1 MRLYSFV
8 TTLCLTCAAALAPAA
23 DVVVDVAIYGGT
35 SGGVVAA
42 VQAAR
47 MGKSVVII
55 EPGRHLG
62 GMTSGGLSAVDIGD
76 PRTVG
81 GITREFFTRL
91 VARYGKKLAWDEPH
105 KAVGGSGGGTGGAYC
120 VEPHVAEQVFEELV
134 KEAGVTVLRETRLV
148 EAAKEG
154 PRISGIIVAGP
165 DGTRREI
172 AAKMFIDTTYEGDL
186 MAAAGVSHTLTRE
199 GHDQYG
205 ELLAGIFYND
215 FTRPRTHFEQ
225 PGPNGRLPSG
235 QGVWDRDFPLD
246 PFVRKGDPSSGL
258 LPLINPGEPGTPGEA
273 APGVQAYCF
282 RLCLTTAADRLPIEP
297 PPGYDPARYE
307 IVARFI
313 EACLA
318 NGDDMDL
325 RWFSKHDP
333 VPNDKYDFNTATFGG
348 NLPGASWG
356 WCEASPERRQELFR
370 EHEHHQ
376 RGLLHFLATDPRV
389 PAKVRADMRRF
400 GLPRDEFRDT
410 GGWPHQLY
418 VREGRRMIGD
428 LVMTQHHACGKRV
441 AADPVSL
448 GTYGIDAHEIR
459 RIVKDGVV
467 TREGKL
473 AEGREGAG
481 PYGISYRS
489 IVPKQAEC
497 DNLLVT
503 FALSASHVAFSSIR
517 MEPVFMV
524 SSQTAATAA
533 AMAIDD
539 GVPVQSVE
547 YAKLKPRLVADG
559 QILGMPSP
567 PPKAP
572 KNAAKREDVNGKSYD
587 LVVIGGTPGG
597 IACAVRAA
605 REGLRVLLVN
615 HTRHLGGFITSGAG
629 GWEATY
635 DGLRSPLYG
644 EMLAGAAAYY
654 RDRYGDG
661 SPEHILSMPSKT
673 SRAHIDRAKVEPRVA
688 ELLFNGIV
696 EREQS
701 LTVLLGHVVST
712 ASREGSVLR
721 SVTLQPLQGQGTIT
735 VSGKVFADAMYEG
748 DLMTAAGVKTQIGR
762 ESREKYGEQ
771 HGGVIYTKELSREP
785 GQRGF
790 PKAAADGTLNIR
802 SINHSTGEIVAGPH
816 SGEADDSV
824 MAYNYRLILTRD
836 PANRIMVDKPAN
848 YDPAIAKA
856 AAGGGFVPNLPNGK
870 VAWNGGR
877 LIGPQNGYPG
887 ADWPAREAIAKQYLD
902 AMLMRLWWLQNDPE
916 APAGEREAFA
926 GYGLTADEFRDNHNV
941 PYEIYVREAR
951 RLVGRHVFKEQ
962 DNFVAEGIARTPVHA
977 DSIAMTDWPMDSV
990 ACLPRSVPGSNVD
1003 GILFLAEQSRPAQ
1016 VPYRS
1021 ILTNEVENLL
1031 VPVAIS
1037 ASHVG
1042 WGSIRLEPV
1051 WMQLGESAGHAAALA
1066 VKSMI
1071 TPATLDPDHLV
1082 RKLAAS
1088 RVMVTFFNDVDV
1100 ASNDPRVVAAQ
1111 YFGTKGFFAGY
1122 DARLDEPLKASTQ
1135 AVWERG
1141 LSMLREG
1148 TLDPADLAR
1157 QVHLA
1162 EAQDSPPTKRTRGA
1176 VLDSMWRALPGSPL
1190 TMTPVRSSRAAE
1202 VDGKQFDLVVIGG
1215 TPAGIACAVR
1225 AAREG
1230 LTTLIVQHNGHLGGM
1245 LTNGLMQW
1253 DALHGGQRSPIF
1265 NEYAR
1270 MIEDHYRDTY
1280 GDHSPQFAAARYTQ
1294 THYPLSRFE
1303 PSVAERLF
1311 NTLVSAESNI
1321 TTLLFHHP
1329 VAVTREG
1336 PLVKK
1341 LTLREYGTTN
1351 DITVS
1356 GGTFVDATYE
1366 GDLAAVAKVPYRVGR
1381 ESRDEFGEPH
1391 AGKVFINIV
1400 SKPGPKDAV
1409 EGRLNLHPYA
1419 HAQGSIDPTSPHTA
1433 DGAIQAYNHRFCV
1446 SNEPGKIRL
1455 PEKPPGYD
1463 REAYV
1468 HYNRKG
1474 LDAGAINGKSSWN
1487 SAILPGENHAYPEAT
1502 WPERE
1507 KIIARHTSFALG
1519 LMYFLQNDESLP
1531 AATRDGFRHIGLP
1544 LDEFPD
1550 NDNLPYEIYVR
1561 EARRIV
1567 GRKVFTEHD
1576 NIAAAGQ
1583 ARPPIHADSIAF
1595 TDWCMDSHDC
1605 TTDRRHGYEYDGKLI
1620 LTEESR
1626 PAQVPYRC
1634 LLPQGIDNLLV
1645 PVCLSATHVAWGAVR
1660 LEPVWMQIGEAAGFA
1675 AALAKQ
1681 HRTTPGALDADLLVR
1696 TLGKRGHQ
1704 VTFFNEGP
1712 LTPAAQYFGTK
1723 GFFAG
1728 YDARLD
1734 APLTEAVRGV
1744 WLDGFEKLKQR
1755 TLDAAKLAAAVQA
1768 AESKESPATGELR
1781 GEALQRLWPQLEVPA
1796 TQTTPLE
1803 KIDIFEAKTG
1813 GYMLYRIPGIVVTAK
1828 GTVLAYCEARKSAS
1842 GDWGTIDILLRRST
1856 DGGRTW
1862 GEPHRLADVPGPK
1875 QKNPVALKQKLAT
1888 NDEVTYNNC
1897 TLFADRAGPVHAL
1910 FCLEYARCFYL
1921 RSDDD
1926 GLTWSKPVEITKTFD
1941 AFSSEFDWKVLATGP
1956 AHGIQL
1962 RSGRLVVPVWLSTGT
1977 GGHAHRP
1984 SVAATIYSDDA
1995 GATWHR
2001 GDIAVPSTPEWI
2013 DPNETV
2019 VVELADGRVMLN
2031 VRSWSK
2037 QHRRLVTTSPDGA
2050 TDWTKPEFDDALLE
2064 PICMASIVR
2073 YSLAG
2078 EAGAR
2083 NRILFANPHWL
2094 ERADGKAQPG
2104 FGRDRKNVSVKLSY
2118 DEGQTWPVNK
2128 SLEAGFS
2135 GYSDLAVLPDGT
2147 ILCFYERG
2155 SIDGKDNYG
2164 TGRLTVARFNLAW
2177 LTE

>member
-1 MRLYSFV
+1 MLISMLRRRVLPLAAM
-8 TTLCLTCAAALAPAA
+8 LCLPATAALAAAA
-23 DVVVDVAIYGGT
+23 DISCDVAIYGGT

-47 MGKSVVII
+47 MGKNVVLI

-76 PRTVG
+76 PRTIG

-105 KAVGGSGGGTGGAYC
+105 KAVGGSGGGTGGAYAI
-120 VEPHVAEQVFEELV
+120 EPHVAEEVFEELV
-134 KEAGVTVLRETRLV
+134 KEAAVTVLRDARLIEV
-148 EAAKEG
+148 TKEG
-154 PRISGIIVAGP
+154 PRISRIVVTGP
-165 DGTRREI
+165 GDTRREI
-172 AAKMFIDTTYEGDL
+172 AAKIFIDTTYEGDL

-199 GHDQYG
+199 GRDQYD
-205 ELLAGIFYND
+205 ESLAGIRYAD
-215 FTRPRTHFEQ
+215 WCRPRAPHEQ
-225 PGPNGRLPSG
+225 PGPNGRKPGG

-246 PFVRKGDPSSGL
+246 PYVRKGDPSSGL

-313 EACLA
+313 EACVA

-333 VPNDKYDFNTATFGG
+333 VPNEKYDFNTATFGG

-428 LVMTQHHACGKRV
+428 VVMTQHHACGKQV

-448 GTYGIDAHEIR
+448 GSYGIDAHEIR

-533 AMAIDD
+533 AMAIDA
-539 GVPVQSVE
+539 GVPVQAVDYS
-547 YAKLKPRLVADG
+547 KLKPRLVADG
-559 QILGMPSP
+559 QILGMPAP

-572 KNAAKREDVNGKSYD
+572 KNAAKPEDVNGKSYD

-635 DGLRSPLYG
+635 DGHRSPLYG

-661 SPEHILSMPSKT
+661 SPQHVLSMPSTT

-688 ELLFNGIV
+688 ELLFNRMI

-701 LTVLLGHVVST
+701 LTVLFGHVVGR
-712 ASREGSVLR
+712 AECEGKILKR
-721 SVTLQPLQGQGTIT
+721 VTLRPMHGEGTVA
-735 VSGKVFADAMYEG
+735 VSGTVFADAMYEG
-748 DLMTAAGVKTQIGR
+748 DLMAAAGVKTQIGR

-771 HGGVIYTKELSREP
+771 HAGVIYTKELSREP

-790 PKAAADGTLNIR
+790 PKVADNGTLNIR
-802 SINHSTGEIVAGPH
+802 YIGHSTGEIVAGPH

-836 PANRIMVDKPAN
+836 PANRIMVEKPAN

-877 LIGPQNGYPG
+877 LIGPQNDYPA
-887 ADWPAREAIAKQYLD
+887 ADWPAREAIAKRYLD

-926 GYGLTADEFRDNHNV
+926 GYGLAADEFRDNHNV

-962 DNFVAEGIARTPVHA
+962 DNLVAEGIARTPVHA
-977 DSIAMTDWPMDSV
+977 DSIAITDWPMDSV
-990 ACLPRSVPGSNVD
+990 ACLPRSVPGGNVD

-1021 ILTNEVENLL
+1021 ILTHEVDNLL

-1042 WGSIRLEPV
+1042 WGSIRLEPI
-1051 WMQLGESAGHAAALA
+1051 WMQLGESAGHAAALS
-1066 VKSMI
+1066 VKSAT
-1071 TPATLDPDHLV
+1071 TPARLDPDHLV

-1100 ASNDPRVVAAQ
+1100 ASNDPRVAAAQ

-1122 DARLDEPLKASTQ
+1122 DARLDEPL
-1135 AVWERG
+1135 
-1141 LSMLREG
+1141 
-1148 TLDPADLAR
+1148 
-1157 QVHLA
+1157 
-1162 EAQDSPPTKRTRGA
+1162 
-1176 VLDSMWRALPGSPL
+1176 
-1190 TMTPVRSSRAAE
+1190 
-1202 VDGKQFDLVVIGG
+1202 
-1215 TPAGIACAVR
+1215 
-1225 AAREG
+1225 
-1230 LTTLIVQHNGHLGGM
+1230 
-1245 LTNGLMQW
+1245 
-1253 DALHGGQRSPIF
+1253 
-1265 NEYAR
+1265 
-1270 MIEDHYRDTY
+1270 
-1280 GDHSPQFAAARYTQ
+1280 
-1294 THYPLSRFE
+1294 
-1303 PSVAERLF
+1303 
-1311 NTLVSAESNI
+1311 
-1321 TTLLFHHP
+1321 
-1329 VAVTREG
+1329 
-1336 PLVKK
+1336 
-1341 LTLREYGTTN
+1341 
-1351 DITVS
+1351 
-1356 GGTFVDATYE
+1356 
-1366 GDLAAVAKVPYRVGR
+1366 
-1381 ESRDEFGEPH
+1381 
-1391 AGKVFINIV
+1391 
-1400 SKPGPKDAV
+1400 
-1409 EGRLNLHPYA
+1409 
-1419 HAQGSIDPTSPHTA
+1419 
-1433 DGAIQAYNHRFCV
+1433 
-1446 SNEPGKIRL
+1446 
-1455 PEKPPGYD
+1455 
-1463 REAYV
+1463 
-1468 HYNRKG
+1468 
-1474 LDAGAINGKSSWN
+1474 
-1487 SAILPGENHAYPEAT
+1487 
-1502 WPERE
+1502 
-1507 KIIARHTSFALG
+1507 
-1519 LMYFLQNDESLP
+1519 
-1531 AATRDGFRHIGLP
+1531 
-1544 LDEFPD
+1544 
-1550 NDNLPYEIYVR
+1550 
-1561 EARRIV
+1561 
-1567 GRKVFTEHD
+1567 
-1576 NIAAAGQ
+1576 
-1583 ARPPIHADSIAF
+1583 
-1595 TDWCMDSHDC
+1595 
-1605 TTDRRHGYEYDGKLI
+1605 
-1620 LTEESR
+1620 
-1626 PAQVPYRC
+1626 
-1634 LLPQGIDNLLV
+1634 
-1645 PVCLSATHVAWGAVR
+1645 
-1660 LEPVWMQIGEAAGFA
+1660 
-1675 AALAKQ
+1675 
-1681 HRTTPGALDADLLVR
+1681 
-1696 TLGKRGHQ
+1696 
-1704 VTFFNEGP
+1704 
-1712 LTPAAQYFGTK
+1712 
-1723 GFFAG
+1723 
-1728 YDARLD
+1728 
-1734 APLTEAVRGV
+1734 TEAVRGA
-1744 WLDGFEKLKQR
+1744 WLDGFEKLKQV

-1768 AESKESPATGELR
+1768 AESQDSPATEELR
-1781 GEALQRLWPQLEVPA
+1781 GEALQRLFAQLEVPA
-1796 TQTTPLE
+1796 TQTTALE
-1803 KIDIFEAKTG
+1803 KIDVFEAKTG

-1862 GEPHRLADVPGPK
+1862 GEPHSLADVPGPK

-1926 GLTWSKPVEITKTFD
+1926 GRTWSKPVEITK
-1941 AFSSEFDWKVLATGP
+1941 AFEAFRSEFDWKVLATGP

-1984 SVAATIYSDDA
+1984 SVTATIYSDDS
-1995 GATWHR
+1995 GSTWHR

-2013 DPNETV
+2013 DPNEAV

-2050 TDWTKPEFDDALLE
+2050 TGWKKPKFDDALLE

-2073 YSLAG
+2073 HSLAG
-2078 EAGAR
+2078 EAGGR

-2118 DEGQTWPVNK
+2118 DEGQTWPVSK

-2155 SIDGKDNYG
+2155 SIDGKNNFA

-2177 LTE
+2177 LTDGADR

>member
-1 MRLYSFV
+1 
-8 TTLCLTCAAALAPAA
+8 
-23 DVVVDVAIYGGT
+23 
-35 SGGVVAA
+35 
-42 VQAAR
+42 
-47 MGKSVVII
+47 MGKRVVLI

-81 GITREFFTRL
+81 GIAREFFTRL
-91 VARYGKKLAWDEPH
+91 VARYGKTLAWDEPH

-120 VEPHVAEQVFEELV
+120 VEPHMAEEVFEELV
-134 KEAGVTVLRETRLV
+134 KEAGVSVLREARLV
-148 EAAKEG
+148 EVAKEG
-154 PRISGIIVAGP
+154 PRINRIVVAGP
-165 DGTRREI
+165 DGKRREI
-172 AAKMFIDTTYEGDL
+172 AAKIFIDTTYEGDL

-199 GHDQYG
+199 GRDQYD
-205 ELLAGIFYND
+205 ESLAGIRYAD
-215 FTRPRTHFEQ
+215 WCRPRAPHEQ
-225 PGPNGRLPSG
+225 PGPNGRKPGG

-246 PFVRKGDPSSGL
+246 PYVRKGDPSSGL

-313 EACLA
+313 EACVA

-333 VPNDKYDFNTATFGG
+333 VPNEKYDFNTATFGG

-428 LVMTQHHACGKRV
+428 LVMTQHHACGKQV

-448 GTYGIDAHEIR
+448 GSYGIDAHEIR

-533 AMAIDD
+533 AMAIDA
-539 GVPVQSVE
+539 GVPVQAVDYS
-547 YAKLKPRLVADG
+547 KLKPRLVADG
-559 QILGMPSP
+559 QILGMPAP

-572 KNAAKREDVNGKSYD
+572 KNAAKPEDVNGKSYD

-635 DGLRSPLYG
+635 DGHRSPLYG

-661 SPEHILSMPSKT
+661 SPQHVLSMPSTT

-688 ELLFNGIV
+688 ELLFNRMI

-701 LTVLLGHVVST
+701 LTVLFGHVVGR
-712 ASREGSVLR
+712 AECEGKILKR
-721 SVTLQPLQGQGTIT
+721 VTLRPMHGEGTVA
-735 VSGKVFADAMYEG
+735 VSGTVFADAMYEG
-748 DLMTAAGVKTQIGR
+748 DLMAAAGVKTQIGR

-771 HGGVIYTKELSREP
+771 HAGVIYTKELSREP

-790 PKAAADGTLNIR
+790 PKVADNGTLNIR
-802 SINHSTGEIVAGPH
+802 YIGHSTGEIVAGPH

-836 PANRIMVDKPAN
+836 PANRIMVEKPAN

-877 LIGPQNGYPG
+877 LIGPQNDYPA
-887 ADWPAREAIAKQYLD
+887 ADWPAREAIAKRYLD

-926 GYGLTADEFRDNHNV
+926 GYGLAADEFRDNHNV

-962 DNFVAEGIARTPVHA
+962 DNLVAEGIARTPVHA
-977 DSIAMTDWPMDSV
+977 DSIAITDWPMDSV
-990 ACLPRSVPGSNVD
+990 ACLPRSVPGGNVD

-1021 ILTNEVENLL
+1021 ILTHEVDNLL

-1042 WGSIRLEPV
+1042 WGSIRLEPI
-1051 WMQLGESAGHAAALA
+1051 WMQLGESAGHAAALS
-1066 VKSMI
+1066 VKSAT
-1071 TPATLDPDHLV
+1071 TPARLDPDHLV

-1100 ASNDPRVVAAQ
+1100 ASNDPRVAAAQ

-1122 DARLDEPLKASTQ
+1122 DARLDEPL
-1135 AVWERG
+1135 
-1141 LSMLREG
+1141 
-1148 TLDPADLAR
+1148 
-1157 QVHLA
+1157 
-1162 EAQDSPPTKRTRGA
+1162 
-1176 VLDSMWRALPGSPL
+1176 
-1190 TMTPVRSSRAAE
+1190 
-1202 VDGKQFDLVVIGG
+1202 
-1215 TPAGIACAVR
+1215 
-1225 AAREG
+1225 
-1230 LTTLIVQHNGHLGGM
+1230 
-1245 LTNGLMQW
+1245 
-1253 DALHGGQRSPIF
+1253 
-1265 NEYAR
+1265 
-1270 MIEDHYRDTY
+1270 
-1280 GDHSPQFAAARYTQ
+1280 
-1294 THYPLSRFE
+1294 
-1303 PSVAERLF
+1303 
-1311 NTLVSAESNI
+1311 
-1321 TTLLFHHP
+1321 
-1329 VAVTREG
+1329 
-1336 PLVKK
+1336 
-1341 LTLREYGTTN
+1341 
-1351 DITVS
+1351 
-1356 GGTFVDATYE
+1356 
-1366 GDLAAVAKVPYRVGR
+1366 
-1381 ESRDEFGEPH
+1381 
-1391 AGKVFINIV
+1391 
-1400 SKPGPKDAV
+1400 
-1409 EGRLNLHPYA
+1409 
-1419 HAQGSIDPTSPHTA
+1419 
-1433 DGAIQAYNHRFCV
+1433 
-1446 SNEPGKIRL
+1446 
-1455 PEKPPGYD
+1455 
-1463 REAYV
+1463 
-1468 HYNRKG
+1468 
-1474 LDAGAINGKSSWN
+1474 
-1487 SAILPGENHAYPEAT
+1487 
-1502 WPERE
+1502 
-1507 KIIARHTSFALG
+1507 
-1519 LMYFLQNDESLP
+1519 
-1531 AATRDGFRHIGLP
+1531 
-1544 LDEFPD
+1544 
-1550 NDNLPYEIYVR
+1550 
-1561 EARRIV
+1561 
-1567 GRKVFTEHD
+1567 
-1576 NIAAAGQ
+1576 
-1583 ARPPIHADSIAF
+1583 
-1595 TDWCMDSHDC
+1595 
-1605 TTDRRHGYEYDGKLI
+1605 
-1620 LTEESR
+1620 
-1626 PAQVPYRC
+1626 
-1634 LLPQGIDNLLV
+1634 
-1645 PVCLSATHVAWGAVR
+1645 
-1660 LEPVWMQIGEAAGFA
+1660 
-1675 AALAKQ
+1675 
-1681 HRTTPGALDADLLVR
+1681 
-1696 TLGKRGHQ
+1696 
-1704 VTFFNEGP
+1704 
-1712 LTPAAQYFGTK
+1712 
-1723 GFFAG
+1723 
-1728 YDARLD
+1728 
-1734 APLTEAVRGV
+1734 TEAVRGA
-1744 WLDGFEKLKQR
+1744 WLDGFEKLKQV

-1768 AESKESPATGELR
+1768 AESQDSPATEELR
-1781 GEALQRLWPQLEVPA
+1781 GEALQRLFAQLEVPA
-1796 TQTTPLE
+1796 TQTTALE
-1803 KIDIFEAKTG
+1803 KIDVFEAKTG

-1926 GLTWSKPVEITKTFD
+1926 GRTWSKPVEITK
-1941 AFSSEFDWKVLATGP
+1941 AFEAFRSEFDWKVLATGP

-1984 SVAATIYSDDA
+1984 SVTATIYSDDS
-1995 GATWHR
+1995 GSTWHR
-2001 GDIAVPSTPEWI
+2001 GDIAVPSTPEWV

-2050 TDWTKPEFDDALLE
+2050 TGWKKPEFDDALLE

-2078 EAGAR
+2078 EAGGR

-2104 FGRDRKNVSVKLSY
+2104 GGRDRKNVSVKLSY
-2118 DEGQTWPVNK
+2118 DEGQTWPVSK

-2155 SIDGKDNYG
+2155 SIDGKNNFA

-2177 LTE
+2177 LTDGADR

>member
-1 MRLYSFV
+1 MLISMLRRRVLPLAAM
-8 TTLCLTCAAALAPAA
+8 LCLPATAALAAAA
-23 DVVVDVAIYGGT
+23 DISCDVAIYGGT

-47 MGKSVVII
+47 MGKNVVLI

-76 PRTVG
+76 PRTIG

-105 KAVGGSGGGTGGAYC
+105 KAVGGSGGGTGGAYAI
-120 VEPHVAEQVFEELV
+120 EPHVAEEVFEELV
-134 KEAGVTVLRETRLV
+134 KEAAVTVLRDARLIEV
-148 EAAKEG
+148 TKEG
-154 PRISGIIVAGP
+154 PRISRIVVTGP
-165 DGTRREI
+165 GDTRREI
-172 AAKMFIDTTYEGDL
+172 AAKIFIDTTYEGDL

-199 GHDQYG
+199 GRDQYD
-205 ELLAGIFYND
+205 ESLAGIRYAD
-215 FTRPRTHFEQ
+215 WCRPRAPHEQ
-225 PGPNGRLPSG
+225 PGPNGRKPGG

-246 PFVRKGDPSSGL
+246 PYVRKGDPSSGL

-307 IVARFI
+307 IVVRFI

-428 LVMTQHHACGKRV
+428 LVMTQHHACGKQV

-448 GTYGIDAHEIR
+448 GSYGIDAHEIR

-533 AMAIDD
+533 AMAIDA
-539 GVPVQSVE
+539 GVPVQAVDYS
-547 YAKLKPRLVADG
+547 KLKPRLVADG
-559 QILGMPSP
+559 QILGMPAP

-572 KNAAKREDVNGKSYD
+572 KNAAKPEDVNGKSYD

-635 DGLRSPLYG
+635 DGHRSPLYG

-661 SPEHILSMPSKT
+661 SPQHVLSMPSTT

-688 ELLFNGIV
+688 ELLFNRMI

-701 LTVLLGHVVST
+701 LTVLFGHVVGR
-712 ASREGSVLR
+712 AECEGKILKR
-721 SVTLQPLQGQGTIT
+721 VTLRPMHGEGTVA
-735 VSGKVFADAMYEG
+735 VSGTVFADAMYEG
-748 DLMTAAGVKTQIGR
+748 DLMAAAGVKTQIGR

-771 HGGVIYTKELSREP
+771 HAGVIYTKELSREP

-790 PKAAADGTLNIR
+790 PKVADNGTLNIR
-802 SINHSTGEIVAGPH
+802 YIGHSTGEIVAGPH

-836 PANRIMVDKPAN
+836 PANRIMVEKPAN

-877 LIGPQNGYPG
+877 LIGPQNDYPA
-887 ADWPAREAIAKQYLD
+887 ADWPAREAIAKRYLD

-926 GYGLTADEFRDNHNV
+926 GYGLAADEFRDNHNV

-962 DNFVAEGIARTPVHA
+962 DNLVAEGIARTPVHA
-977 DSIAMTDWPMDSV
+977 DSIAITDWPMDSV
-990 ACLPRSVPGSNVD
+990 ACLPRSVPGGNVD

-1021 ILTNEVENLL
+1021 ILTHEVDNLL

-1042 WGSIRLEPV
+1042 WGSIRLEPI
-1051 WMQLGESAGHAAALA
+1051 WMQLGESAGHAAALS
-1066 VKSMI
+1066 VKSAT
-1071 TPATLDPDHLV
+1071 TPARLDPDHLV

-1100 ASNDPRVVAAQ
+1100 ASNDPRVAAAQ

-1122 DARLDEPLKASTQ
+1122 DARLDEPL
-1135 AVWERG
+1135 
-1141 LSMLREG
+1141 
-1148 TLDPADLAR
+1148 
-1157 QVHLA
+1157 
-1162 EAQDSPPTKRTRGA
+1162 
-1176 VLDSMWRALPGSPL
+1176 
-1190 TMTPVRSSRAAE
+1190 
-1202 VDGKQFDLVVIGG
+1202 
-1215 TPAGIACAVR
+1215 
-1225 AAREG
+1225 
-1230 LTTLIVQHNGHLGGM
+1230 
-1245 LTNGLMQW
+1245 
-1253 DALHGGQRSPIF
+1253 
-1265 NEYAR
+1265 
-1270 MIEDHYRDTY
+1270 
-1280 GDHSPQFAAARYTQ
+1280 
-1294 THYPLSRFE
+1294 
-1303 PSVAERLF
+1303 
-1311 NTLVSAESNI
+1311 
-1321 TTLLFHHP
+1321 
-1329 VAVTREG
+1329 
-1336 PLVKK
+1336 
-1341 LTLREYGTTN
+1341 
-1351 DITVS
+1351 
-1356 GGTFVDATYE
+1356 
-1366 GDLAAVAKVPYRVGR
+1366 
-1381 ESRDEFGEPH
+1381 
-1391 AGKVFINIV
+1391 
-1400 SKPGPKDAV
+1400 
-1409 EGRLNLHPYA
+1409 
-1419 HAQGSIDPTSPHTA
+1419 
-1433 DGAIQAYNHRFCV
+1433 
-1446 SNEPGKIRL
+1446 
-1455 PEKPPGYD
+1455 
-1463 REAYV
+1463 
-1468 HYNRKG
+1468 
-1474 LDAGAINGKSSWN
+1474 
-1487 SAILPGENHAYPEAT
+1487 
-1502 WPERE
+1502 
-1507 KIIARHTSFALG
+1507 
-1519 LMYFLQNDESLP
+1519 
-1531 AATRDGFRHIGLP
+1531 
-1544 LDEFPD
+1544 
-1550 NDNLPYEIYVR
+1550 
-1561 EARRIV
+1561 
-1567 GRKVFTEHD
+1567 
-1576 NIAAAGQ
+1576 
-1583 ARPPIHADSIAF
+1583 
-1595 TDWCMDSHDC
+1595 
-1605 TTDRRHGYEYDGKLI
+1605 
-1620 LTEESR
+1620 
-1626 PAQVPYRC
+1626 
-1634 LLPQGIDNLLV
+1634 
-1645 PVCLSATHVAWGAVR
+1645 
-1660 LEPVWMQIGEAAGFA
+1660 
-1675 AALAKQ
+1675 
-1681 HRTTPGALDADLLVR
+1681 
-1696 TLGKRGHQ
+1696 
-1704 VTFFNEGP
+1704 
-1712 LTPAAQYFGTK
+1712 
-1723 GFFAG
+1723 
-1728 YDARLD
+1728 
-1734 APLTEAVRGV
+1734 TEAVRGA
-1744 WLDGFEKLKQR
+1744 WLDGFEKLKQV

-1768 AESKESPATGELR
+1768 AESQDSPATEELR
-1781 GEALQRLWPQLEVPA
+1781 GEALQRLFAQLEVPA
-1796 TQTTPLE
+1796 TQTTALE
-1803 KIDIFEAKTG
+1803 KIDVFEAKTG

-1926 GLTWSKPVEITKTFD
+1926 GRTWSKPVEITK
-1941 AFSSEFDWKVLATGP
+1941 AFEAFRSEFDWKVLATGP

-1984 SVAATIYSDDA
+1984 SVTATIYSDDS
-1995 GATWHR
+1995 GSTWHR

-2013 DPNETV
+2013 DPNEAV

-2050 TDWTKPEFDDALLE
+2050 TGWKKPKFDDALLE

-2073 YSLAG
+2073 HSLAG
-2078 EAGAR
+2078 EAGGR

-2118 DEGQTWPVNK
+2118 DEGQTWPVSK

-2155 SIDGKDNYG
+2155 SIDGKNNFA

-2177 LTE
+2177 LTDGADR

>member
-1 MRLYSFV
+1 
-8 TTLCLTCAAALAPAA
+8 
-23 DVVVDVAIYGGT
+23 
-35 SGGVVAA
+35 
-42 VQAAR
+42 
-47 MGKSVVII
+47 
-55 EPGRHLG
+55 
-62 GMTSGGLSAVDIGD
+62 
-76 PRTVG
+76 
-81 GITREFFTRL
+81 
-91 VARYGKKLAWDEPH
+91 
-105 KAVGGSGGGTGGAYC
+105 
-120 VEPHVAEQVFEELV
+120 
-134 KEAGVTVLRETRLV
+134 
-148 EAAKEG
+148 
-154 PRISGIIVAGP
+154 
-165 DGTRREI
+165 
-172 AAKMFIDTTYEGDL
+172 
-186 MAAAGVSHTLTRE
+186 
-199 GHDQYG
+199 
-205 ELLAGIFYND
+205 
-215 FTRPRTHFEQ
+215 
-225 PGPNGRLPSG
+225 
-235 QGVWDRDFPLD
+235 
-246 PFVRKGDPSSGL
+246 
-258 LPLINPGEPGTPGEA
+258 
-273 APGVQAYCF
+273 VQAYCF

-313 EACLA
+313 EACVA

-333 VPNDKYDFNTATFGG
+333 VPNEKYDFNTATFGG

-428 LVMTQHHACGKRV
+428 LVMTQHHACGKQV

-448 GTYGIDAHEIR
+448 GSYGIDAHEIR

-533 AMAIDD
+533 AMAIDA
-539 GVPVQSVE
+539 GVPVQAVDYS
-547 YAKLKPRLVADG
+547 KLKPRLVADG
-559 QILGMPSP
+559 QILGMPAP

-572 KNAAKREDVNGKSYD
+572 KNAAKPEDVNGKSYD

-654 RDRYGDG
+654 RDRYGEG
-661 SPEHILSMPSKT
+661 SPQHLLSMPSKT

-688 ELLFNGIV
+688 ELLFNRMI

-701 LTVLLGHVVST
+701 LTVLFGHVVGR
-712 ASREGSVLR
+712 AECEGKILKR
-721 SVTLQPLQGQGTIT
+721 VTLRPMHGEGTVA
-735 VSGKVFADAMYEG
+735 VSGTVFADAMYEG
-748 DLMTAAGVKTQIGR
+748 DLMAAAGVKTQIGR

-771 HGGVIYTKELSREP
+771 HAGVIYTKELSREP

-790 PKAAADGTLNIR
+790 PKVADNGTLNIR
-802 SINHSTGEIVAGPH
+802 YIGHSTGEIVAGPH

-836 PANRIMVDKPAN
+836 PANRIMVEKPAN

-877 LIGPQNGYPG
+877 LIGPQNDYPA
-887 ADWPAREAIAKQYLD
+887 ADWPAREAIAKRYLD

-926 GYGLTADEFRDNHNV
+926 GYGLAADEFRDNHNV

-962 DNFVAEGIARTPVHA
+962 DNLVAEGIARTPVHA
-977 DSIAMTDWPMDSV
+977 DSIAITDWPMDSV
-990 ACLPRSVPGSNVD
+990 ACLPRSVPGGNVD

-1021 ILTNEVENLL
+1021 ILTHEVDNLL

-1042 WGSIRLEPV
+1042 WGSIRLEPI
-1051 WMQLGESAGHAAALA
+1051 WMQLGESAGHAAALS
-1066 VKSMI
+1066 VKSAT
-1071 TPATLDPDHLV
+1071 TPARLDPDHLV

-1100 ASNDPRVVAAQ
+1100 ASNDPRVAAAQ

-1122 DARLDEPLKASTQ
+1122 DARLDEPL
-1135 AVWERG
+1135 
-1141 LSMLREG
+1141 
-1148 TLDPADLAR
+1148 
-1157 QVHLA
+1157 
-1162 EAQDSPPTKRTRGA
+1162 
-1176 VLDSMWRALPGSPL
+1176 
-1190 TMTPVRSSRAAE
+1190 
-1202 VDGKQFDLVVIGG
+1202 
-1215 TPAGIACAVR
+1215 
-1225 AAREG
+1225 
-1230 LTTLIVQHNGHLGGM
+1230 
-1245 LTNGLMQW
+1245 
-1253 DALHGGQRSPIF
+1253 
-1265 NEYAR
+1265 
-1270 MIEDHYRDTY
+1270 
-1280 GDHSPQFAAARYTQ
+1280 
-1294 THYPLSRFE
+1294 
-1303 PSVAERLF
+1303 
-1311 NTLVSAESNI
+1311 
-1321 TTLLFHHP
+1321 
-1329 VAVTREG
+1329 
-1336 PLVKK
+1336 
-1341 LTLREYGTTN
+1341 
-1351 DITVS
+1351 
-1356 GGTFVDATYE
+1356 
-1366 GDLAAVAKVPYRVGR
+1366 
-1381 ESRDEFGEPH
+1381 
-1391 AGKVFINIV
+1391 
-1400 SKPGPKDAV
+1400 
-1409 EGRLNLHPYA
+1409 
-1419 HAQGSIDPTSPHTA
+1419 
-1433 DGAIQAYNHRFCV
+1433 
-1446 SNEPGKIRL
+1446 
-1455 PEKPPGYD
+1455 
-1463 REAYV
+1463 
-1468 HYNRKG
+1468 
-1474 LDAGAINGKSSWN
+1474 
-1487 SAILPGENHAYPEAT
+1487 
-1502 WPERE
+1502 
-1507 KIIARHTSFALG
+1507 
-1519 LMYFLQNDESLP
+1519 
-1531 AATRDGFRHIGLP
+1531 
-1544 LDEFPD
+1544 
-1550 NDNLPYEIYVR
+1550 
-1561 EARRIV
+1561 
-1567 GRKVFTEHD
+1567 
-1576 NIAAAGQ
+1576 
-1583 ARPPIHADSIAF
+1583 
-1595 TDWCMDSHDC
+1595 
-1605 TTDRRHGYEYDGKLI
+1605 
-1620 LTEESR
+1620 
-1626 PAQVPYRC
+1626 
-1634 LLPQGIDNLLV
+1634 
-1645 PVCLSATHVAWGAVR
+1645 
-1660 LEPVWMQIGEAAGFA
+1660 
-1675 AALAKQ
+1675 
-1681 HRTTPGALDADLLVR
+1681 
-1696 TLGKRGHQ
+1696 
-1704 VTFFNEGP
+1704 
-1712 LTPAAQYFGTK
+1712 
-1723 GFFAG
+1723 
-1728 YDARLD
+1728 
-1734 APLTEAVRGV
+1734 TEAVRGA
-1744 WLDGFEKLKQR
+1744 WLDGFEKLKQV

-1768 AESKESPATGELR
+1768 AESQDSPATEELR
-1781 GEALQRLWPQLEVPA
+1781 GEALQRLFAQLEVPA
-1796 TQTTPLE
+1796 TQTTALE
-1803 KIDIFEAKTG
+1803 KIDVFEAKTG

-1862 GEPHRLADVPGPK
+1862 GEPHSLADVPGPK

-1926 GLTWSKPVEITKTFD
+1926 GRTWSKPVEITK
-1941 AFSSEFDWKVLATGP
+1941 AFEAFRSEFDWKVLATGP

-1984 SVAATIYSDDA
+1984 SVTATIYSDDS
-1995 GATWHR
+1995 GSTWHR

-2019 VVELADGRVMLN
+2019 MVELADGRVMLN

-2037 QHRRLVTTSPDGA
+2037 QHRRLVATSPDGA
-2050 TDWTKPEFDDALLE
+2050 TGWTPPKFDDALLE

-2073 YSLAG
+2073 HSLAG
-2078 EAGAR
+2078 EAGGR

-2104 FGRDRKNVSVKLSY
+2104 GGRDRKNVSVKLSY
-2118 DEGQTWPVNK
+2118 DEGQTWPVSK

-2135 GYSDLAVLPDGT
+2135 GYSDLAVLSDGT

-2155 SIDGKDNYG
+2155 SIDGKNNFG

-2177 LTE
+2177 LTDGADTEPAVRSPR

>member
-1 MRLYSFV
+1 MRLYSLV

-47 MGKSVVII
+47 MGKSVVLI

-105 KAVGGSGGGTGGAYC
+105 KAVGGSGGGTGGAYAI
-120 VEPHVAEQVFEELV
+120 EPHVAEEVFEELV

-165 DGTRREI
+165 GDTRREI

-199 GHDQYG
+199 GRDKYD
-205 ELLAGIFYND
+205 ESLAGIRYAD
-215 FTRPRTHFEQ
+215 WCRPRARHEQ
-225 PGPNGRLPSG
+225 PGPNGRKPSG

-428 LVMTQHHACGKRV
+428 LVMTQHHASGKRV

-962 DNFVAEGIARTPVHA
+962 DNLVAEGIARTPVHA

-1051 WMQLGESAGHAAALA
+1051 WMQLGESAGHAAALS

-1071 TPATLDPDHLV
+1071 TPAKLDPDHLV

-1100 ASNDPRVVAAQ
+1100 ASNDPRVAAAQ

-1122 DARLDEPLKASTQ
+1122 DARLDK
-1135 AVWERG
+1135 
-1141 LSMLREG
+1141 
-1148 TLDPADLAR
+1148 
-1157 QVHLA
+1157 
-1162 EAQDSPPTKRTRGA
+1162 
-1176 VLDSMWRALPGSPL
+1176 
-1190 TMTPVRSSRAAE
+1190 
-1202 VDGKQFDLVVIGG
+1202 
-1215 TPAGIACAVR
+1215 
-1225 AAREG
+1225 
-1230 LTTLIVQHNGHLGGM
+1230 
-1245 LTNGLMQW
+1245 
-1253 DALHGGQRSPIF
+1253 
-1265 NEYAR
+1265 
-1270 MIEDHYRDTY
+1270 
-1280 GDHSPQFAAARYTQ
+1280 
-1294 THYPLSRFE
+1294 
-1303 PSVAERLF
+1303 
-1311 NTLVSAESNI
+1311 
-1321 TTLLFHHP
+1321 
-1329 VAVTREG
+1329 
-1336 PLVKK
+1336 
-1341 LTLREYGTTN
+1341 
-1351 DITVS
+1351 
-1356 GGTFVDATYE
+1356 
-1366 GDLAAVAKVPYRVGR
+1366 
-1381 ESRDEFGEPH
+1381 
-1391 AGKVFINIV
+1391 
-1400 SKPGPKDAV
+1400 
-1409 EGRLNLHPYA
+1409 
-1419 HAQGSIDPTSPHTA
+1419 
-1433 DGAIQAYNHRFCV
+1433 
-1446 SNEPGKIRL
+1446 
-1455 PEKPPGYD
+1455 
-1463 REAYV
+1463 
-1468 HYNRKG
+1468 
-1474 LDAGAINGKSSWN
+1474 
-1487 SAILPGENHAYPEAT
+1487 
-1502 WPERE
+1502 
-1507 KIIARHTSFALG
+1507 
-1519 LMYFLQNDESLP
+1519 
-1531 AATRDGFRHIGLP
+1531 
-1544 LDEFPD
+1544 
-1550 NDNLPYEIYVR
+1550 
-1561 EARRIV
+1561 
-1567 GRKVFTEHD
+1567 
-1576 NIAAAGQ
+1576 
-1583 ARPPIHADSIAF
+1583 
-1595 TDWCMDSHDC
+1595 
-1605 TTDRRHGYEYDGKLI
+1605 
-1620 LTEESR
+1620 
-1626 PAQVPYRC
+1626 
-1634 LLPQGIDNLLV
+1634 
-1645 PVCLSATHVAWGAVR
+1645 
-1660 LEPVWMQIGEAAGFA
+1660 
-1675 AALAKQ
+1675 
-1681 HRTTPGALDADLLVR
+1681 
-1696 TLGKRGHQ
+1696 
-1704 VTFFNEGP
+1704 
-1712 LTPAAQYFGTK
+1712 
-1723 GFFAG
+1723 
-1728 YDARLD
+1728 
-1734 APLTEAVRGV
+1734 PLTEAVRRV
-1744 WLDGFEKLKQR
+1744 WLAGFEKLKQA
-1755 TLDAAKLAAAVQA
+1755 TLDPAKLAAAVQA
-1768 AESKESPATGELR
+1768 AESQESPATGELR
-1781 GEALQRLWPQLEVPA
+1781 GEALQRLFKQLEVPA
-1796 TQTTPLE
+1796 T
-1803 KIDIFEAKTG
+1803 
-1813 GYMLYRIPGIVVTAK
+1813 
-1828 GTVLAYCEARKSAS
+1828 
-1842 GDWGTIDILLRRST
+1842 
-1856 DGGRTW
+1856 
-1862 GEPHRLADVPGPK
+1862 
-1875 QKNPVALKQKLAT
+1875 
-1888 NDEVTYNNC
+1888 
-1897 TLFADRAGPVHAL
+1897 
-1910 FCLEYARCFYL
+1910 
-1921 RSDDD
+1921 
-1926 GLTWSKPVEITKTFD
+1926 
-1941 AFSSEFDWKVLATGP
+1941 
-1956 AHGIQL
+1956 
-1962 RSGRLVVPVWLSTGT
+1962 
-1977 GGHAHRP
+1977 
-1984 SVAATIYSDDA
+1984 
-1995 GATWHR
+1995 
-2001 GDIAVPSTPEWI
+2001 
-2013 DPNETV
+2013 
-2019 VVELADGRVMLN
+2019 
-2031 VRSWSK
+2031 
-2037 QHRRLVTTSPDGA
+2037 
-2050 TDWTKPEFDDALLE
+2050 
-2064 PICMASIVR
+2064 
-2073 YSLAG
+2073 
-2078 EAGAR
+2078 
-2083 NRILFANPHWL
+2083 
-2094 ERADGKAQPG
+2094 
-2104 FGRDRKNVSVKLSY
+2104 
-2118 DEGQTWPVNK
+2118 
-2128 SLEAGFS
+2128 
-2135 GYSDLAVLPDGT
+2135 
-2147 ILCFYERG
+2147 
-2155 SIDGKDNYG
+2155 
-2164 TGRLTVARFNLAW
+2164 
-2177 LTE
+2177 